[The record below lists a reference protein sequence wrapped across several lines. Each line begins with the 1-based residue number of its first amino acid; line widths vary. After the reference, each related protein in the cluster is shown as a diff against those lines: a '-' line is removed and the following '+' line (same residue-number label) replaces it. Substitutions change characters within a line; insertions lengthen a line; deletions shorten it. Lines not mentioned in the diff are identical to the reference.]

1 MKDAG
6 RVLHIISVLSE
17 CVELSDFP
25 YFVASPLNRWL
36 GLGPIDARRA
46 HTIINVYSRAF
57 FDRYL
62 KDAPTQ
68 PLLAGPAPQYPDV
81 HFERRGP

>member
-1 MKDAG
+1 M
-6 RVLHIISVLSE
+6 
-17 CVELSDFP
+17 SDFP